1 MKRYAWHAYLLP
13 GKLEEY
19 TKRHREIWPEMIEV
33 LRQAGIQNYSIWN
46 DGTHLFGYY
55 ECEDLDT
62 AARIQAQSEVVDRWN
77 VYMKDVMQMEMDP
90 ETGAQPKMQQVFFLE

>member
-46 DGTHLFGYY
+46 DGTHL
-55 ECEDLDT
+55 LDT
-62 AARIQAQSEVVDRWN
+62 MSVKIWILRHEYRRKAKW
-77 VYMKDVMQMEMDP
+77 
-90 ETGAQPKMQQVFFLE
+90 